1 MRLRGTGRRARRAAA
16 ALVATAVLA
25 LPALSVAPA
34 VAAAGTGTAQA
45 VPVPAAPATDDLPVS
60 VAVTDVAPQVLQP
73 GEDLTVTARLR
84 NEGDEAVER
93 PRASVRIYRY
103 RMSSRDEL
111 ARWAASGAS
120 SPVGDVA
127 ATTVL
132 DDPLEPGQQVTVEV
146 TVPASAIGL
155 LRTDDAWGPRGI
167 ALDVFDGS
175 SRVGIERTFLLWQ
188 SAEDVPA
195 TRLGV
200 LAPVV
205 GPATDPASTAASTTA
220 GEDDGEDE
228 HGGPGAT
235 GAPEATGSPTP
246 TSSPT
251 GGAGAGSGTDDEGT
265 TDDEGS
271 DAALTALTSAGG
283 RLSRLL
289 QATAEHPSVTW
300 AVDPALVEAAAA
312 GSRADRAWFSSLEDA
327 AGSREVLRLPWAD
340 PDLAAIAHA
349 GEPDPDADLL
359 QLAQEVTGSTEDSA
373 LWSDA
378 RPVLL
383 TADDVPDLVTAAR
396 AASSAPGVPLVVGSA
411 ALPPLGLAPVG
422 ARASVATDG
431 GAVSALVPDATLS
444 ALLATP
450 SAVQPGATAAT
461 TAQRA
466 LAETAVLARAGDD
479 EGVDVLATLPR
490 DWQPSATL
498 TSAALDALEAA
509 PWVDT
514 VGVGELAT
522 GTDTASE
529 RGALPASSRAGTELT
544 PAWVNALAADWRA
557 AGEFAS
563 VVEDPAAL
571 LDGLDA
577 ALVAPLAVAW
587 RDDPE
592 GRATAV
598 ADARREA
605 TDRQSGL
612 VAVLNQQFTVISSSA
627 QITVAVRNELDQA
640 ARVRVELRPHKG
652 CLDTAR
658 SDLTT
663 VPPEQETS
671 VVLTLRASANCD
683 VEVDVSLVSAG
694 GRELATPV
702 QFSARVAPTIESVGS
717 WVIGV
722 LLALALAFGI
732 WRTVRRGQT
741 ARRGARVVQDPVT
754 ARAAQPP
761 VGTDDEDPD
770 DAPDRPGRQDPS

>member
-1 MRLRGTGRRARRAAA
+1 MRLRDTGRRARSVAA
-16 ALVATAVLA
+16 ALVASAVLA
-25 LPALSVAPA
+25 LPALSAAPA
-34 VAAAGTGTAQA
+34 AASGSGTAPA
-45 VPVPAAPATDDLPVS
+45 ASVPAAPATDDLPVS
-60 VAVTDVAPQVLQP
+60 VAVTDVAPQVLEP

-84 NEGDEAVER
+84 NEGDEVVER

-111 ARWAASGAS
+111 SRWAASGAS

-127 ATTVL
+127 ASTVL

-155 LRTDDAWGPRGI
+155 LRTADAWGPRGL

-188 SAEDVPA
+188 STEEVPT

-205 GPATDPASTAASTTA
+205 GPATDPASAAA
-220 GEDDGEDE
+220 PEDGGEGDGED
-228 HGGPGAT
+228 GDGDGPD
-235 GAPEATGSPTP
+235 APVATGSPAP
-246 TSSPT
+246 TATPT
-251 GGAGAGSGTDDEGT
+251 GGTGTGSGADGEDASDD
-265 TDDEGS
+265 
-271 DAALTALTSAGG
+271 ALTALTSAGG

-289 QATAEHPSVTW
+289 QATGEHPSVTW
-300 AVDPALVEAAAA
+300 AVDPALVDAAAA
-312 GSRADRAWFSSLEDA
+312 GSRADRAWLSALEDA
-327 AGSREVLRLPWAD
+327 SGSREVLRLPWAD

-349 GEPDPDADLL
+349 GDRDPDADLL
-359 QLAQEVTGSTEDSA
+359 RLAQDVTGSTGDSP
-373 LWSDA
+373 LWSGA
-378 RPVLL
+378 EPVLL
-383 TADDVPDLVTAAR
+383 AADEVPDLATADR
-396 AASSAPGVPLVVGSA
+396 AAGSAPGVPLVVGSS

-422 ARASVATDG
+422 ARASVATAS

-444 ALLATP
+444 ALLTTP

-466 LAETAVLARAGDD
+466 LAETAVLARTGDD
-479 EGVDVLATLPR
+479 AGIDVLATLPR

-509 PWVDT
+509 EWVDT
-514 VGVGELAT
+514 VGVGELAS
-522 GTDTASE
+522 GTDTAPE
-529 RGALPASSRAGTELT
+529 RGDLPATSRAGTELT

-571 LDGLDA
+571 LRGLDA

-587 RDDPE
+587 RDDPD

-612 VAVLNQQFTVISSSA
+612 VAVLNEQFTVISSSA

-658 SDLTT
+658 SELTT

-717 WVIGV
+717 WVVGV

-741 ARRGARVVQDPVT
+741 ARRGARVVQDPGPGP
-754 ARAAQPP
+754 AS
-761 VGTDDEDPD
+761 GPD
-770 DAPDRPGRQDPS
+770 DVPDRPEQDPS

>member
-1 MRLRGTGRRARRAAA
+1 MSLRDTGRRARRAVAG
-16 ALVATAVLA
+16 LVAGAVLL
-25 LPALSVAPA
+25 LPALAAAPA
-34 VAAAGTGTAQA
+34 GAATLPREGAA
-45 VPVPAAPATDDLPVS
+45 VTDVPAAPATDDLPVS
-60 VAVTDVAPQVLQP
+60 VSVTDVSPQVLRP

-84 NEGDEAVER
+84 NEGDEVVER

-111 ARWAASGAS
+111 ARWAAAGAS

-132 DDPLEPGQQVTVEV
+132 DEPLAPGQQTTVEI
-146 TVPASAIGL
+146 TVPASAVGL
-155 LRTDDAWGPRGI
+155 LRTDDAWGPRGM
-167 ALDVFDGS
+167 AFDVFDGS
-175 SRVGIERTFLLWQ
+175 TRVGIDRTFLLW
-188 SAEDVPA
+188 STTDDVPS

-205 GPATDPASTAASTTA
+205 GPATDPAATGADA
-220 GEDDGEDE
+220 GDDGDD
-228 HGGPGAT
+228 GGPSAT
-235 GAPEATGSPTP
+235 GAPDASAAPTP
-246 TSSPT
+246 TPTPTAT
-251 GGAGAGSGTDDEGT
+251 GGTDGEASGADDGA
-265 TDDEGS
+265 DD
-271 DAALTALTSAGG
+271 ALTALTSAGG

-289 QATAEHPSVTW
+289 QATGDHPSVTW
-300 AVDPALVEAAAA
+300 AVDPALVDRAAS
-312 GSRADRAWFSSLEDA
+312 GSRADRAWLSELEDA
-327 AGSREVLRLPWAD
+327 VGSREVLRLPWAD
-340 PDLAAIAHA
+340 PDLAAVAHA
-349 GEPDPDADLL
+349 GAPAPDADLL
-359 QLAQEVTGSTEDSA
+359 RLAQDVTGSTEDSP
-373 LWSDA
+373 LWADA
-378 RPVLL
+378 EPVLL
-383 TADDVPDLVTAAR
+383 PADDVPDLVTATR
-396 AASSAPGVPLVVGSA
+396 AAASAPGVPLVVGSS
-411 ALPPLGLAPVG
+411 ALPPVGVAPVG
-422 ARASVATDG
+422 ARADVTTDE
-431 GAVSALVPDATLS
+431 GAVTTLVPDATLS
-444 ALLATP
+444 ALLGTP
-450 SAVQPGATAAT
+450 SAVQPGATTAT

-466 LAETAVLARAGDD
+466 LAETAVLARTGDD
-479 EGVDVLATLPR
+479 AGVDVLATLPR
-490 DWQPSATL
+490 DWHASPTL
-498 TSAALDALEAA
+498 TSAALDALESA

-522 GTDTASE
+522 GTDTAAE
-529 RGALPASSRAGTELT
+529 RGNLPASSRAGTELT

-587 RDDPE
+587 RDDPD

-605 TDRQSGL
+605 TERQSGL

-663 VPPEQETS
+663 VAPQQETS

-694 GRELATPV
+694 GREVATPV

-741 ARRGARVVQDPVT
+741 ARRGARVVTDGAP
-754 ARAAQPP
+754 ADGAPADAGPAAAA
-761 VGTDDEDPD
+761 DD
-770 DAPDRPGRQDPS
+770 PDRPGRQDPS

>member
-1 MRLRGTGRRARRAAA
+1 MRLRGTGRRARSVAA
-16 ALVATAVLA
+16 ALVASAVLA
-25 LPALSVAPA
+25 LPALSAAPA
-34 VAAAGTGTAQA
+34 VAATGTGAAPAAT
-45 VPVPAAPATDDLPVS
+45 VPAAPATDDLPVS
-60 VAVTDVAPQVLQP
+60 VSVTDVAPQVLEP

-84 NEGDEAVER
+84 NEGDEVVER

-111 ARWAASGAS
+111 TRWAASGAS

-155 LRTDDAWGPRGI
+155 LRTADAWGPRGI
-167 ALDVFDGS
+167 ALDVSDGS

-188 SAEDVPA
+188 SAQDVPA

-205 GPATDPASTAASTTA
+205 GPATDPASAAVA
-220 GEDDGEDE
+220 ADGDDDGGDGGDE
-228 HGGPGAT
+228 PGAT
-235 GAPEATGSPTP
+235 GPPEATGSP
-246 TSSPT
+246 SPT
-251 GGAGAGSGTDDEGT
+251 ATATGGTGTGSGDDGAG
-265 TDDEGS
+265 GS
-271 DAALTALTSAGG
+271 DDAGDADDALTSLTSAGG

-289 QATAEHPSVTW
+289 QATGEHSSVTW
-300 AVDPALVEAAAA
+300 AVDPALVDAAAA
-312 GSRADRAWFSSLEDA
+312 GSRADRAWLSALEDA
-327 AGSREVLRLPWAD
+327 SGSREVLRLPWAD

-349 GEPDPDADLL
+349 GDRDPDTDLL
-359 QLAQEVTGSTEDSA
+359 RIAQDVTGSTADSP

-378 RPVLL
+378 EPVLL
-383 TADDVPDLVTAAR
+383 AADDVPDLATADR
-396 AASSAPGVPLVVGSA
+396 AAGSAPGVPLVVGSS

-422 ARASVATDG
+422 ARASVTTAS

-444 ALLATP
+444 ALLTTP

-466 LAETAVLARAGDD
+466 LAETAVLARTGDD
-479 EGVDVLATLPR
+479 AGVDVLATLPR
-490 DWQPSATL
+490 DWEPSATL

-509 PWVDT
+509 EWVDT
-514 VGVGELAT
+514 VGVGELAA
-522 GTDTASE
+522 GADTASE
-529 RGALPASSRAGTELT
+529 RGDLPATSRTGTELT

-571 LDGLDA
+571 LTGLDA

-587 RDDPE
+587 RDDPD

-612 VAVLNQQFTVISSSA
+612 VAVLNEQFTVISSSA

-717 WVIGV
+717 WVVGV
-722 LLALALAFGI
+722 LLAVALAFGI

-741 ARRGARVVQDPVT
+741 ARRGARVVPEPV
-754 ARAAQPP
+754 P
-761 VGTDDEDPD
+761 GTPGTPHDGGPD
-770 DAPDRPGRQDPS
+770 DVPDRPGRQDPS